1 MRGTTASEPSPSA
14 THGEGCSSSGPS
26 SLAAAEAM
34 AAETDPV
41 GTLSAPLDGMSQRQI
56 QRISSRLSRNPY
68 QVGMS

>member
-1 MRGTTASEPSPSA
+1 
-14 THGEGCSSSGPS
+14 
-26 SLAAAEAM
+26 M